1 MMKKDWGKLQP
12 AVEVA
17 EWISTLNI
25 PVYAANACY
34 FLALSVFPLLLL
46 ILASLRYTS
55 LSAVDLIDLVSRI
68 LPTALV
74 PAAEKLIV
82 NTYYNSSGA
91 VVSVSA
97 LAALWS
103 ASRGIH
109 GLLVGLNHIY
119 GVQEDRSAI
128 YTRLISVAYLFV
140 FLLVLILTLVFHVFG
155 QTLAAW
161 IRSKN
166 LPLMDLLDQVIDIG
180 AIVVLVAEVLAFAA
194 IYMVLPNR
202 RNEFLHSLPGAAV
215 AAVGWQLFSNI
226 FSFYV
231 ENMVASYSNIYGS
244 VYMVAVSMLWLYFC
258 IVILLFGG
266 VVNRMAQVLF
276 RSPK

>member
-1 MMKKDWGKLQP
+1 MKKDWGKLQP

-180 AIVVLVAEVLAFAA
+180 AIVVMVAEVLAFAA

>member
-1 MMKKDWGKLQP
+1 MKKRDYGSLEP
-12 AVEVA
+12 AVEIIR
-17 EWISTLNI
+17 WIGGMNM

-34 FLALSVFPLLLL
+34 FLVLSIFPLLLL

-97 LAALWS
+97 LVALWS

-119 GVQEDRSAI
+119 GVQEDRSAL

-140 FLLVLILTLVFHVFG
+140 FLIVLILTLVFHVFG
-155 QTLAAW
+155 QTLSDW
-161 IRSKN
+161 IHSMD
-166 LPLMDLLDQVIDIG
+166 LPLVELVEQVIDIG
-180 AIVVLVAEVLAFAA
+180 SIVVLVAEVLAFAA
-194 IYMVLPNR
+194 VYMVLPNR
-202 RNEFLHSLPGAAV
+202 RNNFLHSLPGAAV

-231 ENMVASYSNIYGS
+231 ENMITSYSNIYGS

-258 IVILLFGG
+258 ILILLFGG
-266 VVNRMAQVLF
+266 VVNRMVQVFF
-276 RSPK
+276 RQPK